1 MTGTLFSIIILGR
14 SFFTVKTT
22 EGNIFMKFLVI
33 RHGDPDY
40 AVDGLTERGKQ
51 EAEALA
57 PYLES
62 LEVRHIYSS
71 SMGRAVATAQPTAA
85 RLHLPVIQFDWARE
99 ISGRY
104 EPVPGERRAAFNIPG
119 SDLRS
124 IAPEPPYPIDYARFS
139 LYEEE
144 QIEARIQGLKEGI
157 NALFAEYGYIREG
170 SRYRLENPSGD
181 VVALF
186 CHDGFGRTLVSYL
199 LGLPILAGWSSL
211 FLKTSSVTSFVMESY
226 DDRYAVPRMIAMSD
240 TTHIRLAGLEDNYR
254 GLWINSADRW
264 KRLN

>member
-1 MTGTLFSIIILGR
+1 
-14 SFFTVKTT
+14 
-22 EGNIFMKFLVI
+22 MKFLVI

-40 AVDGLTERGKQ
+40 AVDGLTERGRQ

-62 LEVRHIYSS
+62 LEVKHIYSS
-71 SMGRAVATAQPTAA
+71 SMGRAVATAEPTAA
-85 RLHLPVIQFDWARE
+85 RLHLPIIQFDWARE

-104 EPVPGERRAAFNIPG
+104 EPVPGVRHAAFNIPG
-119 SDLRS
+119 SELREL
-124 IAPEPPYPIDYARFS
+124 APEPPYAIDFDHFF
-139 LYEEE
+139 LYEKE
-144 QIEARIQGLKEGI
+144 QIEERFRGLKEGI

-170 SRYRLENPSGD
+170 ARYRLHNPSGD

-199 LGLPILAGWSSL
+199 LGLPVLTGWSSL

-226 DDRYAVPRMIAMSD
+226 DEEYAVPRMIAMSD
-240 TTHIRLAGLEDNYR
+240 TAHIRLAGLEDNYR
-254 GLWINSADRW
+254 GLHVNAADQW
-264 KRLN
+264 KRMN